1 MKIGIMSM
9 QRIKNYGSFLQA
21 YGLKKTLN
29 ELGFNNV
36 EFIDYK
42 IGKPIMEIKKRPF
55 FIRAIK
61 KLQRMLH
68 WKKNKYKRDLIN
80 EYNYRYN
87 NEFLKILNISEER
100 NYNHDLDYLIIGS
113 DEVFNCTQTNP
124 DVGYSLELFGQG
136 YNEKS
141 KVISYAACF
150 GGTNYDKL
158 KMYGVNNEIAELL
171 KKFKSISVR
180 DKNSYET
187 TKRLTGIKPVINL
200 DPVLVSN
207 IEIPEDTKKVQ
218 HKDYIIVY
226 AYTDRINKQESKVIK
241 EFAKKYNKK
250 IISIGTYQN
259 CADIHLV
266 LNPFEMLEYIK
277 NADYIITDTFHG
289 TIFSVKYN
297 KKFATIIRDS
307 NKEKLG
313 DLLERLKLKNR
324 SLNNIEDLE
333 KVIKKD
339 IDYKIT
345 NSIIEEEKI
354 KTREYLK
361 ENLK

>member
-9 QRIKNYGSFLQA
+9 QRIKNYGSFMQA
-21 YGLKKTLN
+21 YGLKTILK
-29 ELGFNNV
+29 ELGYNDI

-42 IGKPIMEIKKRPF
+42 IGKVLPLKVNVSFFKKTARKIKKILLF
-55 FIRAIK
+55 YKYSKMKTIV
-61 KLQRMLH
+61 
-68 WKKNKYKRDLIN
+68 NKF
-80 EYNYRYN
+80 NYRYN
-87 NEFLKILNISEER
+87 SEFLKILNISDER
-100 NYNHDLDYLIIGS
+100 NYNHDIDYLIIGS
-113 DEVFNCTQTNP
+113 DEVFNCTQANP

-158 KMYGVNNEIAELL
+158 KMYGVDNEIAELL

-187 TKRLTGIKPVINL
+187 TKKLTGIKPVINL

-207 IEIPEDTKKVQ
+207 IEIPKDTKKVQ

-226 AYTDRINKQESKVIK
+226 AYTDRINEQESKVIK